1 MQTVAYP
8 RAAPWIA
15 LALLEALAQVSLKFA
30 ASAVSPDADGWAPV
44 GGLIREPWFAASIG
58 CDVAGF
64 WAWMVLL
71 AKYELSVAIPVSAL
85 SYFATIAASTFI
97 LHESVTWQHAAGLLC
112 IGAGIALVAGND

>member
-1 MQTVAYP
+1 MRTLTYP
-8 RAAPWIA
+8 RAAPWVA

-30 ASAVSPDADGWAPV
+30 ALAVSPDENAWAPV
-44 GGLIREPWFAASIG
+44 GRLIREPWFAVSIG

-71 AKYELSVAIPVSAL
+71 TKYDLSVAIPVSAL
-85 SYFATIAASTFI
+85 TYFATIAASTLI

-112 IGAGIALVAGND
+112 IGAGIALVAGKD